1 MENLRIILWAGFAL
15 LLYATYSQW
24 SYEPPEQQAAAQEY
38 STETPTNET
47 AKATTNKPNNN
58 DVLSLSDAIPTI
70 NKNNPVEDV
79 VSTALKTD
87 VIRNNVLEIYINPK
101 KGADIVGAKLMTYHP
116 TKNETDTPI
125 ELLSLNAESYH
136 YFQTGLISVQG
147 GDEANHTK
155 PFKKLSSSDPRGR
168 SPNKIHLRPGRQ
180 YA

>member
-79 VSTALKTD
+79 VSTAVETTSSTGLF
-87 VIRNNVLEIYINPK
+87 LF
-101 KGADIVGAKLMTYHP
+101 IVGIASERLSTS
-116 TKNETDTPI
+116 
-125 ELLSLNAESYH
+125 LL
-136 YFQTGLISVQG
+136 FGLFVVALAVSFVGVSV
-147 GDEANHTK
+147 EY
-155 PFKKLSSSDPRGR
+155 S
-168 SPNKIHLRPGRQ
+168 
-180 YA
+180 